1 MESKSGSRM
10 NRRLMVNAMST
21 ILLIE
26 GIAMIPSCFL
36 GLLEGDKGGTMA
48 MGISGAIVIAFALI
62 GKALSREHKVKMRVS
77 ESYFIVLVCW
87 LTAIL
92 GGMLPYMIFGFLNGG
107 ITISDSIFESVA
119 SWTTTNAWVVNIN
132 LLPKSIVLWK
142 AMSRWLGGMGMILLT
157 IVVFSIL
164 GVNAQK
170 LANVEVAG
178 PEFEKHT
185 ARMGDTAKLL
195 YVLYGAGTLIETV
208 LLILAGLPIFEA
220 VINAMSTI
228 STAGT
233 MDYMNLL
240 SLHYNWATRLI
251 IITFSILASI
261 NFAIYVRIIQ
271 KKLKLAFMDFELHL
285 YLIIIAASTVF
296 ATVVLMV
303 SKTYLSLGDSFLHAL
318 TGVVSFSSTT
328 GFNLEHVQVWPP
340 VLKFLFVILMII
352 GGCSTSTAGGLKI
365 MRFAVFV
372 KLIRRGVY
380 KRIHP
385 RAVKPVMIRDV
396 AVSTGNA
403 SAISTYILLFFGIYL
418 LSALVLSLE
427 NFDMETTLTAPIA
440 MLTNCGIGFGQLGE
454 LGFRM
459 FSVPGRLFSA
469 LLMLVGRL
477 EMFAL
482 LIVFSRSFWN
492 PNRTK

>member
-1 MESKSGSRM
+1 
-10 NRRLMVNAMST
+10 
-21 ILLIE
+21 
-26 GIAMIPSCFL
+26 
-36 GLLEGDKGGTMA
+36 
-48 MGISGAIVIAFALI
+48 
-62 GKALSREHKVKMRVS
+62 
-77 ESYFIVLVCW
+77 
-87 LTAIL
+87 
-92 GGMLPYMIFGFLNGG
+92 
-107 ITISDSIFESVA
+107 
-119 SWTTTNAWVVNIN
+119 
-132 LLPKSIVLWK
+132 
-142 AMSRWLGGMGMILLT
+142 
-157 IVVFSIL
+157 
-164 GVNAQK
+164 
-170 LANVEVAG
+170 
-178 PEFEKHT
+178 
-185 ARMGDTAKLL
+185 
-195 YVLYGAGTLIETV
+195 
-208 LLILAGLPIFEA
+208 
-220 VINAMSTI
+220 
-228 STAGT
+228 
-233 MDYMNLL
+233 
-240 SLHYNWATRLI
+240 
-251 IITFSILASI
+251 
-261 NFAIYVRIIQ
+261 
-271 KKLKLAFMDFELHL
+271 
-285 YLIIIAASTVF
+285 
-296 ATVVLMV
+296 
-303 SKTYLSLGDSFLHAL
+303 
-318 TGVVSFSSTT
+318 
-328 GFNLEHVQVWPP
+328 
-340 VLKFLFVILMII
+340 
-352 GGCSTSTAGGLKI
+352 